1 MAYYKNPNVEA
12 LYDIVN
18 KHNVK
23 SPKKTEELKQKFRD
37 IMDQEVKDINIP
49 SRRTFTFSNHSHLLN
64 VALKRSQWATDLVME
79 YKQDI
84 QFLTANN
91 PDEINYQVFLTL
103 AAQRLSLEDLQ
114 FFMAKSH
121 NLFVDIQKK
130 KEEKKDSFSIYHQDY
145 ILKETYS
152 IYIDLYYVQDKDR
165 YSHILHNAS
174 RNKDL
179 RVFQYLLEE
188 SNLNFKDIPL
198 NIEMSNIERT
208 DFMLTLLKNKFG
220 NLNIKDTIGFYN
232 TSVSQDVL
240 IWLIEKNTDYF
251 YCDVK
256 EKHIDNLLFLVE
268 VSENCSFDKTS
279 DICTGINLIF
289 NKIKSI
295 KKYGDTRRYATEK
308 IDNICVRLCKAL
320 KKKDNTNN
328 YTINFL
334 NKEHC
339 IELSNLKLLL
349 DNHFHQ
355 FHLIFEKKH
364 YNDLFVEA
372 NPEAY
377 SYLFSDRK
385 LDIKNEYFQEK
396 FLIDGNKTNIPLAEF
411 MKTLIKSH
419 NLSWTDLNLDFKN
432 LCIIY
437 KHSKSKTEYFDKID
451 LLVALMDLFKIE
463 NLKTNGA
470 LVKEFEEKYK
480 ELTYDRH
487 IYRIYNDI
495 YSLNSANSPYLSFLM
510 EPELKEKIIECGF
523 SPKIILHNIFKI
535 ELESIERNDKLS
547 FIFNSLEEKKFTIDE
562 FVKYAISNLIN
573 DYINEIDITEETLTF
588 LDTMKKYYDI
598 EKPLLTLMEIEKHLI
613 YNKLNH
619 EKNEEVEVASV
630 RKRL

>member
-23 SPKKTEELKQKFRD
+23 SPKKIEELKQKFRD

-49 SRRTFTFSNHSHLLN
+49 SRRTFTFSNHSHLFN

-84 QFLTANN
+84 QFLTENN

-114 FFMAKSH
+114 FFMAKNH
-121 NLFVDIQKK
+121 NLFVDMQKK
-130 KEEKKDSFSIYHQDY
+130 KEEKKDAFSIYHQDY

-174 RNKDL
+174 KNTDM
-179 RVFQYLLEE
+179 RVFQYLLKE
-188 SNLNFKDIPL
+188 SNLDFKDIPL

-220 NLNIKDTIGFYN
+220 NLNIKDTISFYN

-240 IWLIEKNTDYF
+240 RWLIEKNTDYF

-256 EKHIDNLLFLVE
+256 EKHIDNLLFLAN
-268 VSENCSFDKTS
+268 VSENCSFDKPS
-279 DICTGINLIF
+279 DICTDINLIL

-308 IDNICVRLCKAL
+308 IDNLCIHLCKAL
-320 KKKDNTNN
+320 HKKDNTNN
-328 YTINFL
+328 YTINLL
-334 NKEHC
+334 NKKHD
-339 IELSNLKLLL
+339 IELSNLKILL

-355 FHLIFEKKH
+355 FHLIFRKEN
-364 YNDLFVEA
+364 YNDLFVES

-385 LDIKNEYFQEK
+385 LDIKNKYFQEK
-396 FLIDGNKTNIPLAEF
+396 FLIDGNKTHIPLAEF
-411 MKTLIKSH
+411 MKTLIKTH
-419 NLSWTDLNLDFKN
+419 NLSWTDLNLDFKT
-432 LCIIY
+432 LFIIY

-470 LVKEFEEKYK
+470 LVKEFEKKYK
-480 ELTYDRH
+480 ESTYDRH

-495 YSLNSANSPYLSFLM
+495 YRLNSENSPYLSFLM

-523 SPKIILHNIFKI
+523 SPEMILHNIFKI
-535 ELESIERNDKLS
+535 ELESIERDHKLS
-547 FIFNSLEEKKFTIDE
+547 FVFNSLEEKKFTIDE
-562 FVKYAISNLIN
+562 FIKYAISNLIN
-573 DYINEIDITEETLTF
+573 DYINEIDLTEETLTF
-588 LDTMKKYYDI
+588 LDTMKKKYDI

-613 YNKLNH
+613 HNKLNH
-619 EKNEEVEVASV
+619 DKNEEVEVASV